1 LTFII
6 SLRAEEATMPSDKR
20 AQERFSLNLQARI
33 SYRHNEDQLP
43 VIDTVAANISAGGA
57 FLKTPHP
64 FPMATK
70 VKVEFLLSFDD
81 VKRLKFILS
90 VESLKKHTGKNLWIS
105 ASAIVIRREADGVG
119 IIFDT
124 DYQFTP
130 MRPPHPEE

>member
-1 LTFII
+1 
-6 SLRAEEATMPSDKR
+6 MPSDKR
-20 AQERFSLNLQARI
+20 TQERFSLNLQARI
-33 SYRHNEDQLP
+33 SYRHREDQMP

-57 FLKTPHP
+57 FLQTSHP
-64 FPMATK
+64 FPMAAK

-90 VESLKKHTGKNLWIS
+90 MESLKNLTGKNLWVS
-105 ASAIVIRREADGVG
+105 ATAIVIRREVDGVG

-130 MRPPHPEE
+130 MRPPHPAE

>member
-1 LTFII
+1 M
-6 SLRAEEATMPSDKR
+6 SNKR
-20 AQERFSLNLQARI
+20 IQERFSLNLQAKI
-33 SYRHNEDQLP
+33 SYRHSEDQLP

-57 FLKTPHP
+57 FLKTSHP
-64 FPMATK
+64 FPMAAK

-90 VESLKKHTGKNLWIS
+90 MESLKKLSGTKTWVI
-105 ASAIVIRREADGVG
+105 ATAIVIRQEADGVG

-130 MRPPHPEE
+130 MRPSHFDK

>member
-1 LTFII
+1 
-6 SLRAEEATMPSDKR
+6 M
-20 AQERFSLNLQARI
+20 
-33 SYRHNEDQLP
+33 
-43 VIDTVAANISAGGA
+43 AA
-57 FLKTPHP
+57 
-64 FPMATK
+64 K

-90 VESLKKHTGKNLWIS
+90 VESLKNLTGKNLWVS
-105 ASAIVIRREADGVG
+105 ATAIVIRQETDGVG